1 MQDSGSYRP
10 RHANIGIDH
19 DQITIPH
26 ALPTRPKN
34 FNSYG
39 KECGI
44 TLNTFNLVKTPE
56 TIVYQYDRILL
67 KKIWNSKGVKSALG
81 EPENL
86 WVWDGN
92 KLAWSGKQLDRED
105 TRITVDLDQ
114 EEGRPTK
121 ASARGNK
128 HTLHLRLTRKVDFY
142 HMAAFLNGQ
151 TGWSNE
157 CIDTINFLDH
167 VMREWP
173 SQRYTQIKKSFFQ
186 RGEQRFDLGGGIEAF
201 KGVFASLRPV
211 LDDKFNKG
219 LSVNVDVA
227 NGTFWRSQD
236 LGRAVSQAFNC
247 TPPQFAATFKN
258 ALRDW
263 RGSVLKKDLRRFSKV
278 GVSATHVTPNTA
290 WTIDEF
296 VNMDASTATFTD
308 PDDRS
313 KKISVAQYFRQKY
326 NINVLPGIPV
336 VRMTKKIRKEPVYM
350 PIDVLKIDPNQRYNV
365 KLSDTQTSN
374 MIKFAVTLP
383 KDRWA
388 AVQHG
393 VRLLDWPND
402 PYLRHYGLQ
411 VNPNAAKV
419 KARILPSPNV
429 HFGAGS
435 KEATISAKDMIQ
447 GRWRL
452 DGVSRGS
459 PPPQAVEAFF
469 QKFIQV
475 YEAHGGVIASHP
487 QHGKKPWMGPGNL
500 TDGGELV
507 QKVWNNTGNK

>member
-1 MQDSGSYRP
+1 MIT
-10 RHANIGIDH
+10 ANII
-19 DQITIPH
+19 I
-26 ALPTRPKN
+26 K
-34 FNSYG
+34 
-39 KECGI
+39 
-44 TLNTFNLVKTPE
+44 LNYTGDAADYTKRV
-56 TIVYQYDRILL
+56 LL
-67 KKIWNSKGVKSALG
+67 KKIWNSPTVKKELG
-81 EPENL
+81 EPASL

-92 KLAWSGKQLDRED
+92 KLAWSGKRLGRDDVRVS
-105 TRITVDLDQ
+105 VDLDA

-121 ASARGNK
+121 PGARGNK
-128 HTLHLRLTRKVDFY
+128 HTIHLRWTRQVDFI
-142 HMAAFLNGQ
+142 HLQAFLSGQ
-151 TGWSNE
+151 ASWSTD

-173 SQRYTQIKKSFFQ
+173 SQQYTQIKKSFFQ

-227 NGTFWRSQD
+227 NGTFWRSQA
-236 LGRAVSQAFNC
+236 LTNAIAQAFGC
-247 TPPQFAATFKN
+247 TPPQFAANFKN
-258 ALRDW
+258 SLRDW
-263 RGSVLKKDLRRFSKV
+263 RGSVLKKDLRRFKRV
-278 GVSATHVTPNTA
+278 GVSTTHTNPPTQ

-296 VNMDASTATFTD
+296 VNLDANSATFPD

-313 KKISVAQYFRQKY
+313 KKISVAQYFRKKY
-326 NINVLPGIPV
+326 NLNVLPGVPV

-350 PIDVLKIDPNQRYNV
+350 PIDVLRIDANQRYNI
-365 KLSDTQTSN
+365 KLSDVQTSN

-383 KDRWA
+383 KDHWA
-388 AVQHG
+388 AVQQG
-393 VRLLDWPND
+393 VRLLNWPSD

-419 KARILPSPNV
+419 KARILPSPTV

-435 KEATISAKDMIQ
+435 KEATIKPQDLVA

-452 DGVSRGS
+452 DGRKFAMNNKDHPIKAWGWCVIQGRGA
-459 PPPQAVEAFF
+459 PPPQAVETFI
-469 QKFIQV
+469 QKFVQI
-475 YEAHGGVIASHP
+475 YEAHGGLISAHP

-507 QKVWNNTGNK
+507 AKAWNQTGNK